1 MAKSNNKLSLDRFFE
16 LAQDPK
22 TYIIDVRT
30 FDEFRAGHIPGSIS
44 VPLDS
49 TYAIWAT
56 YLVDPRLGEQ
66 MLLVT
71 PAGKEVES
79 ITRLA
84 RTGLDTVLG
93 FLEGGFEAY
102 SKTGKPVDTTKIL
115 QFTNAEEFDAATKG
129 WHLLDIRNP
138 GEWSDGVHPESTLLS
153 MQHAKEAVLGSQEAH
168 KDEHFGIICQGG
180 NRATVIDALFKRNGF
195 KNSHVVKGGFSLMR
209 ANQLPVVNPSK
220 PATRTL
226 PAPKA

>member
-1 MAKSNNKLSLDRFFE
+1 MAQNE
-16 LAQDPK
+16 K

-30 FDEFRAGHIPGSIS
+30 FDEFRAGHIPGSVS

-66 MLLVT
+66 MLLVA
-71 PAGKEVES
+71 PEGKEVEA

-93 FLEGGFEAY
+93 FLDGGFEAY
-102 SKTGKPVDTTKIL
+102 SKTGKPIDTTKIL
-115 QFTNAEEFDAATKG
+115 QFANTEEFDAATKG

-138 GEWSDGVHPESTLLS
+138 GEWSDGIHPESTLLS
-153 MQHAKEAVLGSQEAH
+153 MQHAKEAIIGSQDAH
-168 KDEHFGIICQGG
+168 KNEHYGIICQGG
-180 NRATVIDALFKRNGF
+180 NRATVIDALLRRHGF
-195 KNSHVVKGGFSLMR
+195 KNSHVVKGGFASMR
-209 ANQLPVVNPSK
+209 ANQLPVVTPNKQP
-220 PATRTL
+220 TRVL